1 MSTYA
6 SPPRSSARPRVL
18 IATMA
23 LCVFAFGSLAAA
35 PAGAAHAKSSPDHGR
50 LQVNAHN
57 FGPGAA
63 NDFQLPCG
71 FNVSFFGY
79 DVGVQRANISVTP
92 LAPNSGGLPFSIH
105 VKWETLTRTSKNQLD
120 QNVVISPSLVAKAF
134 TASTSL
140 NALSHAMISVQV
152 NGKARS
158 TLSFH
163 SVWIASCNATSSAN
177 PASGTSPSGN
187 SSGSGTLAT
196 PMPSFVVGA
205 TQRVGGT
212 SMNFTSGPVRLVTGE
227 QVQFNINVVN
237 TGNVTLDVVLS
248 DVNCDSLTTSP
259 SNPQTLNPGEVLT
272 FYCSHVVFT
281 APTNHRVLNVA
292 SVGATT
298 TQRASVGA
306 VVSTTTTLVYWP
318 PAASA
323 PQG

>member
-1 MSTYA
+1 MSTHT
-6 SPPRSSARPRVL
+6 SSPRSPVRPRVL
-18 IATMA
+18 IAAMA
-23 LCVFAFGSLAAA
+23 LSFFALGALAVA
-35 PAGAAHAKSSPDHGR
+35 PAGASHAKGSTDHGR

-92 LAPNSGGLPFSIH
+92 LAPTSGELPFSLH

-120 QNVVISPSLVAKAF
+120 QNVVISPSLVANAF
-134 TASTSL
+134 AASTSL

-152 NGKARS
+152 TGKTRS

-163 SVWIASCNATSSAN
+163 TVWIDSCSATTSASA
-177 PASGTSPSGN
+177 PSGTSSGN
-187 SSGSGTLAT
+187 NASSDTRSAA
-196 PMPSFVVGA
+196 MPNFVVGA

-212 SMNFTSGPVRLVTGE
+212 SSNFISGPVRLITGE

-237 TGNVTLDVVLS
+237 TGNVTLEIVLS

-272 FYCSHVVFT
+272 FYCSHVVFS

-292 SVGATT
+292 SVSATT
-298 TQRASVGA
+298 PQGASVGPVA
-306 VVSTTTTLVYWP
+306 STTTTLVYWP
-318 PAASA
+318 PDSSA